1 MIRPE
6 LKDSKITIVMPL
18 LNEVAVIEQ
27 LVNQTATVLNQTGCQ
42 WQFILVNDGSTD
54 GSREVLDHM
63 ADAENRIVVPFSK
76 PQLYLVG
83 VYKINNIP
91 NNITVDSF
99 EPLNFQ
105 QT

>member
-1 MIRPE
+1 MKRPE

-54 GSREVLDHM
+54 GSREVLDRM
-63 ADAENRIVVPFSK
+63 ADAENRIGQVTGLAWT
-76 PQLYLVG
+76 QVG
-83 VYKINNIP
+83 GELLIGP
-91 NNITVDSF
+91 RHCC
-99 EPLNFQ
+99 